1 MISTMTVNN
10 SSGINDIKNS
20 YISNGN
26 IIGGL
31 LANIN
36 DHHEEIEITM
46 ARVSYPMFDV

>member
-1 MISTMTVNN
+1 MISAMTVNN
-10 SSGINDIKNS
+10 SSGNNDIKNS

-31 LANIN
+31 LAEIN
-36 DHHEEIEITM
+36 NHQEEIKITM